1 MQDDNKPA
9 PGSPEH
15 DAMMA
20 DRYRNQ
26 GKETPLTE
34 DGSKYSS
41 YDTVQLVS
49 GADFQVRRG
58 STLGPP
64 GPEQYTETQADPG
77 QVADLER
84 EIARVKAEL
93 AEVVRHNAATGEPMM
108 RHTGEA
114 RRGREL
120 RLAHLEGVELPA
132 TKMWVAQAQAWRA
145 ENVETPLQQL
155 SREHSQREAIK
166 TRAEEIINE
175 KTAEA
180 EANRLLKSRGLGIAS
195 R

>member
-1 MQDDNKPA
+1 MQNDNTPE

-20 DRYRNQ
+20 ARYRDQ
-26 GKETPLTE
+26 GSEAPLTE
-34 DGSKYSS
+34 DGSKHSS
-41 YDTVQLVS
+41 YETVQLVS
-49 GADFQVRRG
+49 GATFQVRKG

-64 GPEQYTETQADPG
+64 GPEQYTAIQADPG

-93 AEVVRHNAATGEPMM
+93 AEVLQYDRTGQRVMKY
-108 RHTGEA
+108 TGEA

-120 RLAHLEGVELPA
+120 QLAHWERVELPA
-132 TKMWVAQAQAWRA
+132 TKMLVGAAQAWRA

-175 KTAEA
+175 KAAEA
-180 EANRLLKSRGLGIAS
+180 EANRLLGSRGLGIGS